1 MPHPARRKVFVT
13 RAIDPA
19 ALERLRTAATVTVWR
34 DELPPPDSVL
44 RSTLKNA
51 DAVLSMVADK
61 IDARVKA
68 EAAHLRA
75 TSNLAVGVDNIA
87 PDAAT
92 RAGIAVGH
100 TPGVLTE
107 ATADLAF
114 GLLMAT
120 ARRIAEADRHG
131 RAGGWRTWGPMTLLG
146 RDVHSSTLGLIG
158 FGAIGQ
164 AMARRAAG
172 FGMRVLYLIHPSS
185 KLHNGRVAG
194 AVGVTL
200 PRLLADSDYVSI
212 HVPLTAKTRHMIGAR
227 EFAQMKPGAILINT
241 ARGAVV
247 DQTAMV
253 AALKSGHLG
262 GVGLDVTDPEPIA
275 PRDPLMRLAKV
286 VITPHIGSASIATR
300 AKMAAIAV
308 DNILDVFAGHLP
320 RRCANP
326 QVRLR
331 GGSAPPSPAATMLYF
346 ARRRRIF
353 EAISWNTVFRLAA
366 SVKSASPVGR

>member
-1 MPHPARRKVFVT
+1 MPHPVRRKVFVT
-13 RAIDPA
+13 RVIDPT
-19 ALERLRTAATVTVWR
+19 ALERLRAAATVTVWR
-34 DELPPPDSVL
+34 DELPPPESVL

-51 DAVLSMVADK
+51 DAVLSMVTDK
-61 IDARVKA
+61 VDARVIA
-68 EAAHLRA
+68 EAANLRVI
-75 TSNLAVGVDNIA
+75 SNLAVGVDNIDL
-87 PDAAT
+87 DAAT

-120 ARRIAEADRHG
+120 ARRIAEADRHV

-185 KLHNGRVAG
+185 KLHNGRVGG
-194 AVGVTL
+194 AMGVTL

-247 DQTAMV
+247 DQAAMA
-253 AALKSGHLG
+253 AALKSG
-262 GVGLDVTDPEPIA
+262 IS
-275 PRDPLMRLAKV
+275 LAR
-286 VITPHIGSASIATR
+286 AST
-300 AKMAAIAV
+300 
-308 DNILDVFAGHLP
+308 
-320 RRCANP
+320 
-326 QVRLR
+326 
-331 GGSAPPSPAATMLYF
+331 
-346 ARRRRIF
+346 
-353 EAISWNTVFRLAA
+353 
-366 SVKSASPVGR
+366 